1 MLLLNYLLTIDH
13 VTACI
18 SHSNKSH
25 SSAELLSLLGHCF
38 GVCLFVFP
46 YNLLIEA
53 NWTGWVFL
61 KNKKISIPTKEA
73 LVFHQMWFLTWS
85 YFYKMDI
92 IYLSEKYILIIKKI
106 SDLS

>member
-1 MLLLNYLLTIDH
+1 MLLLNYLLTIDL

-53 NWTGWVFL
+53 NWTG
-61 KNKKISIPTKEA
+61 
-73 LVFHQMWFLTWS
+73 
-85 YFYKMDI
+85 
-92 IYLSEKYILIIKKI
+92 
-106 SDLS
+106 